1 MNNTDNQYIELLQD
15 ILTNGIDK
23 KDRTGVGTRSV
34 FGRELRFNLQEGFPI
49 LTTKKIHWKSV
60 VYELLWMLAGDTNI
74 KYLND
79 NKVTIWDEWAD
90 KNGSIGPGYGKQW
103 RNWTNKTI
111 IKHEYGGSTAYKEFS
126 FDVDQFKVLI
136 NNLQNNPDSRR
147 LLISAW
153 AVHQLEFM
161 KLPPCH
167 YAMEFYTQEMTIKER
182 FNCVQ
187 TNHELREDNKVQ
199 LNLMFDDLSVPKRKL
214 SCKVIQRS
222 ADCFLGVPFNI
233 AQYALLTHIVANM
246 VNMVPHELIWSGG
259 DVHIYNNHFEQ
270 VGEQVSREPFDL
282 PTLKIHKNITLDM
295 IDEKSLTLEDFELI
309 NYKYHPSIKAEVAV

>member
-1 MNNTDNQYIELLQD
+1 MNNTDWQYIKLLQD
-15 ILTNGIDK
+15 ILKNGIDK
-23 KDRTGVGTRSV
+23 KDRTGVGTRSI

-79 NKVTIWDEWAD
+79 NCITIWDEWAD
-90 KNGSIGPGYGKQW
+90 EKGSIGKGYGYQW
-103 RNWTNKTI
+103 RSWEGREDISDEDPRMGYREKKT
-111 IKHEYGGSTAYKEFS
+111 Y
-126 FDVDQFKVLI
+126 FDQLKNLI
-136 NNLQNNPDSRR
+136 DTLQNNPDSRR

-153 AVHQLEFM
+153 NVADLKDM

-167 YAMEFYTQEMTIKER
+167 YVMEFYTQEIKNER
-182 FNCVQ
+182 DILDSYIHFYQNIVNGQ
-187 TNHELREDNKVQ
+187 KINI
-199 LNLMFDDLSVPKRKL
+199 SVSAPKRKL

-233 AQYALLTHIVANM
+233 SQYALLTHIIANI

-270 VGEQVSREPFDL
+270 VGKQISREPFDL
-282 PTLKIHKNITLDM
+282 PRLRINKKITLDM
-295 IDEKSLTLEDFELI
+295 VDKKSLTLSDFELI